1 MKIAKKVLA
10 VVLSLLM
17 VLSLSA
23 CSGSSNELTEENVT
37 LTVDTIMTALKEF
50 DTDTLSAYVDSTT
63 LSTIITY
70 AGGYDEITT
79 LANAMFENLDYSV
92 VDIDLTDSEN
102 ATVTLSVINKDM
114 GDEAKEYIDNLLD
127 QYSTIQLLAKLATA
141 NWLNTQ
147 VEALVMRIDECEM
160 QEDYTEITLTITQG
174 EDNLVLAFDETAEDA
189 VSGGVLSAVSAL
201 FG

>member
-17 VLSLSA
+17 VFSLSA

-70 AGGYDEITT
+70 AGGYDEIAT
-79 LANAMFENLDYSV
+79 LAGAMFENLDYSV
-92 VDIDLTDSEN
+92 VAIDLTDSEN

>member
-17 VLSLSA
+17 VFSLSA
-23 CSGSSNELTEENVT
+23 CSNSSNELTEENVT

-92 VDIDLTDSEN
+92 VAIDLTDSEN

-141 NWLNTQ
+141 NWLNNQ

>member
-1 MKIAKKVLA
+1 MKIAKKFLA

-17 VLSLSA
+17 VFSLSA
-23 CSGSSNELTEENVT
+23 CSSSSNELTEENVT

-92 VDIDLTDSEN
+92 VAIDLTDSEN

-160 QEDYTEITLTITQG
+160 QEEYTEITLTITQG

>member
-17 VLSLSA
+17 VFSLSA

>member
-17 VLSLSA
+17 VFSLSA
-23 CSGSSNELTEENVT
+23 CSSSSNELTEENVT

-114 GDEAKEYIDNLLD
+114 ADEAKEYIDNLLD

>member
-17 VLSLSA
+17 VFSLSA
-23 CSGSSNELTEENVT
+23 CSSSSNELTEENVT

-160 QEDYTEITLTITQG
+160 QEEYTEITLTITQG

>member
-17 VLSLSA
+17 VFSLSA
-23 CSGSSNELTEENVT
+23 CSSSSNELTEENVT

-79 LANAMFENLDYSV
+79 LAGAMFENLDYSV

-160 QEDYTEITLTITQG
+160 QEEYTEITLTITQG

>member
-1 MKIAKKVLA
+1 MKIAKKFLA

-23 CSGSSNELTEENVT
+23 CSSSSNELTEENVT